1 MLNVTPTPIRFILD
15 TVRPFHRQFGWF
27 FLVTGFAI
35 MFFTSG
41 PYVVSLL
48 IDRVVVVGVDQAAW
62 LFVGLFVV
70 FRLFD
75 EWLWRIGEI
84 IIRSFLLE
92 QQEVVRRTLLT
103 TALSKQHDFFVNA
116 NSGQISYW
124 INNSAGVVTDVIEN
138 IIWYLWPQLF
148 SFFFVM
154 FFLTIT
160 NWVLAIV
167 YGLWIIGLIIVLTYR
182 SRRQSRMI
190 EESSDAR
197 SFVAGRV
204 SDAVANNMAVRTFAA
219 GASEVNSLKPS
230 QNKAVKLWMGSWRY
244 GTVTNAIKGNSAALV
259 SGLALSVAVLL
270 YAQGSVGLGSIALL
284 VTYITSASEAIWALS
299 VQVDNHIRNYGTL
312 KNALTNLYSPT
323 SERTDGSEFVADSIT
338 LTTKDLQFAYPDQ
351 PKTPVLRDFNL
362 QIKPGERVGIVGH
375 SGAGK
380 STLTGLL
387 LGLHAPTGGTLLL
400 NDIDI
405 NSLSLASIRSHV
417 AFVPQDSLLFN
428 RTIAENIA
436 YGSAKKASR
445 AAIIAA
451 ARKAHAHDFI
461 EKLSQGY
468 DTLVG
473 ERGVKL
479 SGGQRQRI
487 AIARAMLSE
496 APLVILDEATSA
508 LDSVSEQHIQKAF
521 TEVMKG
527 RTAVVIAHRLST
539 LKHLDRIVVIDTGTI
554 AESGTHEELLASG
567 GIYADLWRRQKDGFL
582 GE

>member
-1 MLNVTPTPIRFILD
+1 M
-15 TVRPFHRQFGWF
+15 
-27 FLVTGFAI
+27 
-35 MFFTSG
+35 
-41 PYVVSLL
+41 VSLL
-48 IDRVVVVGVDQAAW
+48 IDRLITTGVDQTAW
-62 LFVGLFVV
+62 LFVGLFVLL
-70 FRLFD
+70 RLCD
-75 EWLWRIGEI
+75 EWLWRIAEI
-84 IIRSFLLE
+84 IIRGFLLR
-92 QQEVVRRTLLT
+92 QQEVVRRTLLQA
-103 TALSKQHDFFVNA
+103 ALSKQHDFFVNA

-124 INNSAGVVTDVIEN
+124 INNSAGVITDVIEN

-148 SFFFVM
+148 GSIFVM

-160 NWVLAIV
+160 NWILAVI

-182 SRRQSRMI
+182 GRRQAAMV
-190 EESSDAR
+190 EKSSDAR
-197 SFVAGRV
+197 SVVAGRV
-204 SDAVANNMAVRTFAA
+204 ADAAANNMAVRTFAS
-219 GASEVNSLKPS
+219 GASEVDSLKPS
-230 QNKAVKLWMGSWRY
+230 QDKAVTLWLHSWRY
-244 GTVTNAIKGNSAALV
+244 GTITNAIKGNSAAAV
-259 SGLALSVAVLL
+259 SGLALIVAVLL
-270 YAQGSVGLGSIALL
+270 YSQGSVGLGSIALL
-284 VTYITSASEAIWALS
+284 ITYITSASEAVWALS

-312 KNALTNLYSPT
+312 KNALDNLYLPVP
-323 SERTDGSEFVADSIT
+323 ERTDGSNLVAKQLT
-338 LTTKDLQFAYPDQ
+338 LKTDDLQFAYPDQ
-351 PKTPVLRDFNL
+351 PKSHVLHDFNL
-362 QIKPGERVGIVGH
+362 TVNAGERVGIVGH

-387 LGLHAPTGGTLLL
+387 LGLHAPSGGKLLL
-400 NDIDI
+400 NDLDI
-405 NSLSLASIRSHV
+405 NSLSLASLRRNI

-436 YGSAKKASR
+436 YGSAKRAST
-445 AAIIAA
+445 AAIQGA

-461 EKLSQGY
+461 EKLPNGY

-487 AIARAMLSE
+487 AIARAMLSD

-539 LKHLDRIVVIDTGTI
+539 LKHLDRIVVINAGTI
-554 AESGTHEELLASG
+554 AESGTHDELLGIG

-582 GE
+582 GG

>member
-1 MLNVTPTPIRFILD
+1 MLDVAPSPFRFILEA
-15 TVRPFHRQFGWF
+15 VRPFRRQFRWF
-27 FLVTGFAI
+27 FLTTAI
-35 MFFTSG
+35 GIIFFTSG

-48 IDRVVVVGVDQAAW
+48 IDRVAAAGVDQVAW
-62 LFVGLFVV
+62 LLVAIFVL

-84 IIRSFLLE
+84 IIRNFLLR

-103 TALSKQHDFFVNA
+103 AALSKQHDFFVNA

-138 IIWYLWPQLF
+138 IIWYLWPQMF
-148 SFFFVM
+148 GFFFAM

-160 NWVLAIV
+160 NWILAVI
-167 YGLWIIGLIIVLTYR
+167 YGLWILGLVIVLTIR
-182 SRRQSRMI
+182 GRRQAGMV

-197 SFVAGRV
+197 SVVAGRV

-219 GASEVNSLKPS
+219 GPSEVNSLKPS
-230 QNKAVKLWMGSWRY
+230 QAKAVTLWLNTWRY
-244 GTVTNAIKGNSAALV
+244 GTITNAIKGNSAAVV
-259 SGLALSVAVLL
+259 SGLALVVVVLL
-270 YAQGSVGLGSIALL
+270 YSQGQVGLGGIALL
-284 VTYITSASEAIWALS
+284 ITYITSASEAIWALS
-299 VQVDNHIRNYGTL
+299 VQVDSHIRNYGTL
-312 KNALTNLYSPT
+312 KNALTNLYNPT
-323 SERTDGSEFVADSIT
+323 PERTDGSELVADHIT

-351 PKTPVLRDFNL
+351 PDTPVLRDFNL
-362 QIKPGERVGIVGH
+362 HVATGERVGIVGH

-387 LGLHAPTGGTLLL
+387 LGLHAPTGGKLLL
-400 NDIDI
+400 NDLDI
-405 NSLSLASIRSHV
+405 NSLSLASIRRNV

-436 YGSAKKASR
+436 YGSAKKATR
-445 AAIIAA
+445 AAILVA

-461 EKLSQGY
+461 EKLPQGY

-539 LKHLDRIVVIDTGTI
+539 LKHLDRIVVIDNGTI
-554 AESGTHEELLASG
+554 AESGTHEELLAAD